1 MSSTLTKHNLQ
12 PLNTMNINVSAE
24 NFISIE
30 SQEHLIQLLKENK
43 YQKPI
48 YILGGG
54 SNVVFL
60 KDFEG
65 TVLHMN
71 ILGKEIVQ
79 EDENYVWVTANAG
92 ENWHAFVM
100 WTLVQ
105 DFGGLENLSLIPGKI
120 GASPMQNIGAYGV
133 EIKDV
138 FNELEAVEIATGNV
152 RKFSHA
158 ECDFGYRESVF
169 KNKLKAKFII
179 TSVTFKL
186 TKKNHKIKT
195 EYGVIQQQLSDFG
208 IENPTIQEVS
218 KAVIAIRESKLPNPD
233 EIPNCGSFFKNPT
246 ILNEE
251 FMLLKQDFPNMP
263 GYDLGDGKTKVP
275 AGWLIENAGWK
286 GYRNET
292 VGVHD
297 RQALVLINHNHGT
310 GLDIFDLSE
319 RILADIF
326 GKYGIQLE
334 REVNMV

>member
-1 MSSTLTKHNLQ
+1 M
-12 PLNTMNINVSAE
+12 
-24 NFISIE
+24 
-30 SQEHLIQLLKENK
+30 
-43 YQKPI
+43 
-48 YILGGG
+48 
-54 SNVVFL
+54 
-60 KDFEG
+60 
-65 TVLHMN
+65 
-71 ILGKEIVQ
+71 
-79 EDENYVWVTANAG
+79 
-92 ENWHAFVM
+92 
-100 WTLVQ
+100 
-105 DFGGLENLSLIPGKI
+105 
-120 GASPMQNIGAYGV
+120 
-133 EIKDV
+133 
-138 FNELEAVEIATGNV
+138 
-152 RKFSHA
+152 
-158 ECDFGYRESVF
+158 
-169 KNKLKAKFII
+169 
-179 TSVTFKL
+179 
-186 TKKNHKIKT
+186 
-195 EYGVIQQQLSDFG
+195 
-208 IENPTIQEVS
+208 
-218 KAVIAIRESKLPNPD
+218 IAIRESKLPNPD